1 MNSWRDRLLG
11 TLERNITKK
20 GRGKWGRNCWKEK
33 WNKFCFSVGRNN
45 SILITDGKDPVER
58 KKLMK
63 QER

>member
-11 TLERNITKK
+11 TLERSVTKK
-20 GRGKWGRNCWKEK
+20 GRGKWGRNYWKEK
-33 WNKFCFSVGRNN
+33 WNKFSFSVGGNN

-63 QER
+63 LKR